1 MELRSIRTASEI
13 GTVLD
18 TGQGDFEI
26 IVSQTPAPDYVM
38 CYGVFNKA
46 TRIVEALTNS
56 FAKAKAI
63 VAESHLDATQ
73 GYDRRG
79 AVGSLPPSLQALL
92 AGNSDTEV
100 PGATPIKKRSN

>member
-1 MELRSIRTASEI
+1 MELRSVRTASEI

-63 VAESHLDATQ
+63 VTESHLDATQ
-73 GYDRRG
+73 GYDRGPRG
-79 AVGSLPPSLQALL
+79 LPQGLQALL
-92 AGNSDTEV
+92 AGNPDMEI
-100 PGATPIKKRSN
+100 PGATPIKKRTN